1 MKGLHFLEFNDHFRG
16 KQIVV
21 CAPGLDDCYLI
32 FISRS
37 VLFLIAPYGTD
48 ENHSGD
54 TEVKIICK
62 EYVQK
67 GSQEWVSVNVTDSS
81 WVGGKDQKLPKKLRK
96 W

>member
-21 CAPGLDDCYLI
+21 CAPGQDDCYLI

-54 TEVKIICK
+54 IEVKIICK
-62 EYVQK
+62 EYVQQ
-67 GSQEWVSVNVTDSS
+67 GSQGWVSVNATDSS
-81 WVGGKDQKLPKKLRK
+81 WVGGKDQKPPKKA
-96 W
+96 